1 MKTSK
6 KSNSG
11 RNPGSKRRS
20 GSGRRQGRENKH
32 SRGAAGKPLIKEE
45 SELIGLLQKVDKPFV
60 LILDGLQDPHN
71 LGACIR
77 TANGAGVDAVII
89 PRNKS
94 VAVTDTAARI
104 SCGGA
109 SRTPIFRVSNLAR
122 TIDALKERGLFVAG
136 TSDHQGTQDLYE
148 ADLSGPL
155 AMMMGSEEKGMR
167 RLSQEKCDLL
177 LTIPMAGHVPCLNVS
192 VATGVCLYEAV
203 RQRSR
208 T

>member
-1 MKTSK
+1 MSSARKHHSK
-6 KSNSG
+6 RRSNSG
-11 RNPGSKRRS
+11 RKQRK
-20 GSGRRQGRENKH
+20 GRENQH

-45 SELIGLLQKVDKPFV
+45 SDLISLLETADTPFV

-71 LGACIR
+71 LGACLR
-77 TANGAGVDAVII
+77 SANGAGVDAVII

-94 VAVTDTAARI
+94 VAVTDTAVRI

-109 SRTPIFRVSNLAR
+109 SQTPIFRVSNLAR
-122 TIDALKERGLFVAG
+122 TIDSLKEIGIFVAG

-155 AMMMGSEEKGMR
+155 ALMMGSEEKGMR

-177 LTIPMAGHVPCLNVS
+177 LSIPMAGRVPCLNVS
-192 VATGVCLYEAV
+192 VATGVCLFEVV
-203 RQRSR
+203 RQRSAFK
-208 T
+208 